1 MASRDPLWRPL
12 ASQGRIVG
20 SRVQKYRDSYFISD
34 PRANTKILRKS
45 KKSLKRPPR
54 AVFEGE
60 LEKQPAKRHGKPR
73 FMRGPTP
80 TKHCVYKQN
89 QRFSTFAENRVL
101 ASFFTRFWILFDLQ
115 NDREGLKSPQK
126 KPPRAQRK

>member
-1 MASRDPLWRPL
+1 MASRDPLWRTL

-20 SRVQKYRDSYFISD
+20 SRVQKYRDSYLISD

-45 KKSLKRPPR
+45 KKSKKRPPR
-54 AVFEGE
+54 ALSEGE
-60 LEKQPAKRHGKPR
+60 LEKQPAERHEKHR
-73 FMRGPTP
+73 FLKGTTP

-89 QRFSTFAENRVL
+89 QRFSTFAENRL
-101 ASFFTRFWILFDLQ
+101 FALFFIRFWILFDLQ

-126 KPPRAQRK
+126 RPPRAQ